1 MDQFISKEVLDI
13 LSYHS
18 TLGRSL
24 KQISLRKT
32 PLPIILDDIEKYRA
46 SYIDTIF
53 QENLIGSRFKSEDS
67 IKRKY
72 EKTLKTGGGFKQCF
86 NDILGFRLKF
96 EEYPREY
103 PDYFRVVDLRNGK
116 KIDDGYR
123 AIHLYYQRDNMAYP
137 IEIQL
142 WCGKDYLFNIW
153 SHQYVYKYKN
163 PEIGYQLYRK
173 YVDGKIKNKE
183 EFLKNLK
190 EMEEKEMIDKS
201 IYVIAKIFDQQGCIA
216 YRCKTLNEARCLPG
230 TLEALRAE
238 GVQIVILDDP
248 DIYSEYAPYEYI
260 EDMKEFIDK
269 VNMLNKIPAA

>member
-86 NDILGFRLKF
+86 NVHIRISLKILKK
-96 EEYPREY
+96 YPREY
-103 PDYFRVVDLRNGK
+103 PDYFRCSRFTK
-116 KIDDGYR
+116 
-123 AIHLYYQRDNMAYP
+123 
-137 IEIQL
+137 
-142 WCGKDYLFNIW
+142 
-153 SHQYVYKYKN
+153 
-163 PEIGYQLYRK
+163 RK
-173 YVDGKIKNKE
+173 
-183 EFLKNLK
+183 
-190 EMEEKEMIDKS
+190 
-201 IYVIAKIFDQQGCIA
+201 
-216 YRCKTLNEARCLPG
+216 
-230 TLEALRAE
+230 
-238 GVQIVILDDP
+238 
-248 DIYSEYAPYEYI
+248 
-260 EDMKEFIDK
+260 EDR
-269 VNMLNKIPAA
+269 

>member
-1 MDQFISKEVLDI
+1 MDQFISKDVLDI

-72 EKTLKTGGGFKQCF
+72 
-86 NDILGFRLKF
+86 
-96 EEYPREY
+96 
-103 PDYFRVVDLRNGK
+103 
-116 KIDDGYR
+116 
-123 AIHLYYQRDNMAYP
+123 
-137 IEIQL
+137 
-142 WCGKDYLFNIW
+142 
-153 SHQYVYKYKN
+153 VYKYKN

-190 EMEEKEMIDKS
+190 EMEGKRND
-201 IYVIAKIFDQQGCIA
+201 
-216 YRCKTLNEARCLPG
+216 
-230 TLEALRAE
+230 
-238 GVQIVILDDP
+238 
-248 DIYSEYAPYEYI
+248 
-260 EDMKEFIDK
+260 
-269 VNMLNKIPAA
+269 

>member
-46 SYIDTIF
+46 NYIDTIF

-96 EEYPREY
+96 EEYPCEY

-190 EMEEKEMIDKS
+190 EMEEKRNDW
-201 IYVIAKIFDQQGCIA
+201 
-216 YRCKTLNEARCLPG
+216 
-230 TLEALRAE
+230 
-238 GVQIVILDDP
+238 
-248 DIYSEYAPYEYI
+248 
-260 EDMKEFIDK
+260 
-269 VNMLNKIPAA
+269 

>member
-1 MDQFISKEVLDI
+1 MDQFISKDVLDI

-72 EKTLKTGGGFKQCF
+72 
-86 NDILGFRLKF
+86 
-96 EEYPREY
+96 
-103 PDYFRVVDLRNGK
+103 
-116 KIDDGYR
+116 
-123 AIHLYYQRDNMAYP
+123 
-137 IEIQL
+137 
-142 WCGKDYLFNIW
+142 
-153 SHQYVYKYKN
+153 VYKYKN

-190 EMEEKEMIDKS
+190 EMEWKEMIDKS
-201 IYVIAKIFDQQGCIA
+201 IYVVAKIFDQQGCIA

-230 TLEALRAE
+230 T
-238 GVQIVILDDP
+238 
-248 DIYSEYAPYEYI
+248 
-260 EDMKEFIDK
+260 
-269 VNMLNKIPAA
+269 

>member
-201 IYVIAKIFDQQGCIA
+201 IYVVAKIFDQQGCIA

>member
-96 EEYPREY
+96 E
-103 PDYFRVVDLRNGK
+103 RNGRK
-116 KIDDGYR
+116 K
-123 AIHLYYQRDNMAYP
+123 
-137 IEIQL
+137 
-142 WCGKDYLFNIW
+142 K
-153 SHQYVYKYKN
+153 
-163 PEIGYQLYRK
+163 
-173 YVDGKIKNKE
+173 
-183 EFLKNLK
+183 
-190 EMEEKEMIDKS
+190 
-201 IYVIAKIFDQQGCIA
+201 
-216 YRCKTLNEARCLPG
+216 
-230 TLEALRAE
+230 
-238 GVQIVILDDP
+238 
-248 DIYSEYAPYEYI
+248 
-260 EDMKEFIDK
+260 
-269 VNMLNKIPAA
+269 